1 MGGWPQ
7 LQDFSS
13 IILALPYC
21 SQVTLAFL
29 LQLMKISD
37 SSCFNQP
44 ISLWLLQF
52 LWITLLLVTYMNLD
66 TCSALSLLST
76 YPTLDTSLAW
86 ICHIHLCSASFMPC
100 LSVFY
105 FLLGGLL
112 HPLPEETITNNGFP
126 LFSFSQ
132 IPVVTPF
139 IKSTEFKIF
148 HCENIDKG
156 GEWGICF
163 PGLHNKWPQTERFS
177 KKQMSSLTILE
188 ARCPKPRSQ

>member
-1 MGGWPQ
+1 MCETKTKVSAWDRGGWPQ

-37 SSCFNQP
+37 SSCFNQL

-105 FLLGGLL
+105 FLHYSSVGG
-112 HPLPEETITNNGFP
+112 
-126 LFSFSQ
+126 FSTHYLKRQSQ
-132 IPVVTPF
+132 IMVSHF
-139 IKSTEFKIF
+139 SA
-148 HCENIDKG
+148 
-156 GEWGICF
+156 F
-163 PGLHNKWPQTERFS
+163 PKYQL
-177 KKQMSSLTILE
+177 SLSLLKALNLKFFTV
-188 ARCPKPRSQ
+188 KT